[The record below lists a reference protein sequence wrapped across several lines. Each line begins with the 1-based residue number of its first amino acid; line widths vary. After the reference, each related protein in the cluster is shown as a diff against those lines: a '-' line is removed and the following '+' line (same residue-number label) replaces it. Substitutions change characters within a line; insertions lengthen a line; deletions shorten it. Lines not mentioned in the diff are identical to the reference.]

1 MATLLDTM
9 ARWLAREP
17 APPAPPV
24 AALPA
29 PESAQ
34 QLTASGTELQR
45 KPQQQRLAYAGAKRD
60 RSNYDWNAARTG
72 PNKEIWG
79 AAQLLR
85 DRSRDLVRNNPHARK
100 AVEVLASNIVGTGI
114 RAKCTHPDETV
125 RRTVDELWARWQEEC
140 SAESDL
146 EWTGLQTLAVTSWL
160 ESGEVLVRRRWR
172 RLEDGLAVP
181 LQLELIEADQL
192 WEYKNEPL
200 PTGGTIVQ
208 GVEFNPIGQRENYWI
223 LRRHPGEYDAIQTTI
238 TVTTMVARVPAVDI
252 CHLYRA
258 TRPKQVRGVPW
269 LSTVI
274 MALRDLDQYQVAERV
289 RKRSQAGM
297 VGVIIPADDATY
309 DADSTDAVGTAM
321 TDADG
326 NIVDDLEPGSFFVAR
341 NGKDVRFSTPVSDA
355 GYSEWMTTQLR
366 MIATGCLVTHEQLS
380 GDLSQV
386 NYSSIRLGILEF
398 QRLVDVLRRQIVV
411 PLMCKRVWRWF
422 IEAAILAGEL
432 TGSVE
437 DYPCTWV
444 MPHREEIDRET
455 AVRAAILEMRAGLRS
470 RTDEIVARGDDPDE
484 VLAEMIADLQATRDA
499 DIWLDSDPNKANG
512 GAPVSTVAEPAAA
525 APAAGAGAP

>member
-9 ARWLAREP
+9 ARLFAREP

-24 AALPA
+24 ALPA
-29 PESAQ
+29 PEPTGQA
-34 QLTASGTELQR
+34 LVKASSGELQH
-45 KPQQQRLAYAGAKRD
+45 KPKQAQRLAYAGAKRD
-60 RSNYDWNAARTG
+60 RSTYDWMAARTG

-79 AAQLLR
+79 ALSILR
-85 DRSRDLVRNNPHARK
+85 DRSRDLVRNVPHARK
-100 AVEVLASNIVGTGI
+100 AIEVLAANVVGNGI
-114 RAKCTHPDETV
+114 RAKCTHPDEAT
-125 RRTVDELWARWQEEC
+125 RKAVDELWQRWQEQC
-140 SAESDL
+140 SAEMDL
-146 EWTGLQTLAVTSWL
+146 EWYGLQTLAVTSWL

-172 RLEDGLAVP
+172 RIEDGLAVP

-192 WEYKNEPL
+192 WEMKNEPL

-208 GVEFNPIGQRENYWI
+208 GVEFNPIGQRSNYWI

-238 TVTTMVARVPAVDI
+238 TVDSWAVRVPAVDI

-274 MALRDLDQYQVAERV
+274 TALRDMDQYQVAERI

-309 DADSTDAVGTAM
+309 DPDSTDAVGTAM

-341 NGKDVRFSTPVSDA
+341 NGKDVRFSQPSSDA
-355 GYSEWMTTQLR
+355 GYGEWMTTQLR

-411 PLMCKRVWRWF
+411 PLLCKRVWRWF

-432 TGSVE
+432 TGEVD
-437 DYPCTWV
+437 DYTATWV

-470 RTDEIVARGDDPDE
+470 RSDEIVARGDDPDE
-484 VLAEMIADLQATRDA
+484 VLAEMVADLQATRGA

-512 GAPVSTVAEPAAA
+512 GAPAAGMATPA
-525 APAAGAGAP
+525 APADQAP